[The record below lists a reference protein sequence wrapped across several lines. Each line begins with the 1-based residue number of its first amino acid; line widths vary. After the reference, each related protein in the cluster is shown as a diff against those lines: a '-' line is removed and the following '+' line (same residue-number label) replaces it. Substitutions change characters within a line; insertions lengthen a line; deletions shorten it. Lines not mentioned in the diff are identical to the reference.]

1 MIRKG
6 RFALWKSKEY
16 ELISYQ
22 RQYYLQSKNQSDL
35 QSGFKEIPG
44 NASVF
49 VKKISVKELEDAYE
63 IIPFVMISGHRFA
76 VEGYNIN
83 TGIVALVT
91 NNPFVQKKIDV
102 KPYGKYEYIIEI
114 SHEDIC
120 IIEDRI
126 SILGFENTYYWKTSL
141 LSGKFFC

>member
-22 RQYYLQSKNQSDL
+22 RQYYLQSRNQSDL
-35 QSGFKEIPG
+35 QSGFNEIQG

-49 VKKISVKELEDAYE
+49 VKKVSVKELEDAYE
-63 IIPFVMISGHRFA
+63 ILPYVMISGHRFE
-76 VEGYNIN
+76 VEGYNMN

-102 KPYGKYEYIIEI
+102 QPYGKYEYIIEI
-114 SHEDIC
+114 PYEDIY

-126 SILGFENTYYWKTSL
+126 SILGFENTYY
-141 LSGKFFC
+141 